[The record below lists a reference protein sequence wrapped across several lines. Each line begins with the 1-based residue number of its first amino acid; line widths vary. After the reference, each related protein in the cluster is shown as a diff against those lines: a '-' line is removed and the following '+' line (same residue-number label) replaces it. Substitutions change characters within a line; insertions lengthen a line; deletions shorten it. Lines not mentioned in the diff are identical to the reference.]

1 MNKELYRKYQELIIG
16 TVVGICA
23 IAYLIGST
31 FIKRTTFVA
40 LGAEFMPEI
49 YGFFMLFLSACQIVT
64 GIRVLK
70 KYDSNKKEE
79 DEGAKTDN
87 KNVILTFALII
98 AYVVIMNFVGFIISS
113 MIFLFLLSILLT
125 PGYDE
130 RNYRNYV
137 AFSVT
142 LPIITYYVFHNVM
155 NIALPSGI
163 LGF

>member
-1 MNKELYRKYQELIIG
+1 MNKELYKKYKEMIIG
-16 TVVGICA
+16 VIVGICA
-23 IAYLIGST
+23 ITYLIGST

-49 YGFFMLFLSACQIVT
+49 YGFFMLFLSVCQIMI
-64 GIRVLK
+64 GIRALK
-70 KYDSNKKEE
+70 EYDSNKKEDSE
-79 DEGAKTDN
+79 CAKIDN
-87 KNVILTFALII
+87 KNVLFTFALII
-98 AYVVIMNFVGFIISS
+98 AYVVVMNFVGFIISS

-130 RNYRNYV
+130 KNYRNYI

-142 LPIITYYVFHNVM
+142 LPIVTYYIFHNVM
-155 NIALPSGI
+155 NIALPLGI